1 MHEYQHPNYDEFKYR
16 RNNNIFVSTWMVLQ
30 CKINVQY
37 TSQSEKRK
45 YILFVLMRIK
55 CILEQSETTKY
66 TQSIPAV

>member
-37 TSQSEKRK
+37 STLQSEKK
-45 YILFVLMRIK
+45 KIYIVHFNENKMY
-55 CILEQSETTKY
+55 S
-66 TQSIPAV
+66 

>member
-37 TSQSEKRK
+37 TSQSEKK
-45 YILFVLMRIK
+45 KIYIVHFNENKMY
-55 CILEQSETTKY
+55 S
-66 TQSIPAV
+66 

>member
-1 MHEYQHPNYDEFKYR
+1 MMNSNTIEITTFS
-16 RNNNIFVSTWMVLQ
+16 FVHGWFYSVKL
-30 CKINVQY
+30 NVQY